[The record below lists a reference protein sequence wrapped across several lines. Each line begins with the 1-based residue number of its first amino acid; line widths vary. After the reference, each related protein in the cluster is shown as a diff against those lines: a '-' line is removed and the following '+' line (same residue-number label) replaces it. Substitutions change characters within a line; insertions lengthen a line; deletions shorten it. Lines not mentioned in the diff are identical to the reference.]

1 MAQITP
7 WPIGLPFTQIADFEG
22 ENWNLKKSKFSIFQF
37 FILKTIF
44 RVYFSDKVYA
54 EDELP
59 AEFKLYLPVKQ
70 AADQ

>member
-1 MAQITP
+1 MP
-7 WPIGLPFTQIADFEG
+7 WRIGLQFTPIVDFEG
-22 ENWNLKKSKFSIFQF
+22 KNSNFLFLVIF
-37 FILKTIF
+37 F